1 VKRAI
6 VVLISVLAILAV
18 PITASAYPPAAPT
31 LGTSASSPVAGGT
44 FTLTANGFCPGAS
57 VTFTIGTTTVGTATA
72 NASGTATITATA
84 PAAPGTYTATAT
96 SAGNCP
102 ATATV
107 TITVVA
113 AAGPTTTVALPPTG
127 SSSTGPLLWAASILV
142 LVGLAIAVVAARRR
156 SHALA

>member
-1 VKRAI
+1 MKRTI

-31 LGTSASSPVAGGT
+31 LGTSASSPVAGST
-44 FTLTANGFCPGAS
+44 FTLTANGFCPSAN
-57 VTFTIGTTTVGTATA
+57 VTFTIGTTTVGTAIA
-72 NASGTATITATA
+72 NASGTASITATA

-96 SAGNCP
+96 SAGTCP
-102 ATATV
+102 ATASV
-107 TITVVA
+107 TITVA
-113 AAGPTTTVALPPTG
+113 AAGPTTTLALPPTG